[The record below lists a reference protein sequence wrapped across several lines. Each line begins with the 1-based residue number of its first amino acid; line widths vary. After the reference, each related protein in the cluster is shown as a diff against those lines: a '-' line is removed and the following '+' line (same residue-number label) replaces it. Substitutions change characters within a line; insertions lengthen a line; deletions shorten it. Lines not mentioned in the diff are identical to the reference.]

1 MFMPEKTIITIAPTG
16 NVPTREL
23 NPHTPLTPE
32 EIARDIHRCYLEGA
46 SVAHIHARDES
57 GRPTADPAV
66 FKEIIDRIREKCD
79 IIIQVST
86 GARGGSRQERGGCIG
101 LGPEMASL
109 TTGSSNFPAGVN
121 YNPPDLIEELA
132 RKMQEFGVKPEL
144 EIFDLSMIDGAM
156 ALLKKGL
163 LVAPLHFNLVLNV
176 PGSLKG
182 TPRNL
187 FLLKES
193 LPLQCTWTVSAI
205 GKSHKQL
212 IALALILGGNVRVG
226 IEDVLQLKEGR
237 PVSNLD
243 LVKNARRMAEML
255 DREIAGPDEAR
266 VMLGLQR
273 DGE

>member
-1 MFMPEKTIITIAPTG
+1 MIMPEKTIITIAPTG

-23 NPHTPLTPE
+23 NPHTPVTPE
-32 EIARDIHRCYLEGA
+32 EIALDIYRCYQEGA
-46 SVAHIHARDES
+46 SVAHIHARDEK
-57 GRPTADPAV
+57 GHPTADPAV
-66 FKEIIDRIREKCD
+66 FEEIIARIREKCD
-79 IIIQVST
+79 IIIQLST

-101 LGPEMASL
+101 LRPEMASL

-144 EIFDLSMIDGAM
+144 EIFDLSMIDGA
-156 ALLKKGL
+156 AKLLKKGL
-163 LVAPLHFNLVLNV
+163 LKNPLHFNLVLNV

-193 LPLQCTWTVSAI
+193 LPTQCTWTVSAI

-212 IALALILGGNVRVG
+212 VALALILGGNVRVG
-226 IEDVLQLKEGR
+226 LEDVLQLKEGR
-237 PVSNLD
+237 PVSNLE
-243 LVKNARRMAEML
+243 LVKNAREMAEML
-255 DREIAGPDEAR
+255 DTEIAGPDEAR
-266 VMLGLQR
+266 VTLGLQR
-273 DGE
+273 DGV